1 MVENERGKIMKNT
14 MIKMNMKLRGLL
26 KREEG
31 QGMVE
36 YALIVG
42 GIAVIV
48 IVIIALFRD
57 QITTFVNGIFTD
69 ANADISALG

>member
-1 MVENERGKIMKNT
+1 MKNAL
-14 MIKMNMKLRGLL
+14 IKMNMKLRGLL

-48 IVIIALFRD
+48 IVILVIFRD
-57 QITTFVNGIFTD
+57 AIMEFVGGIFD
-69 ANADISALG
+69 GAESGIGGLGDVG